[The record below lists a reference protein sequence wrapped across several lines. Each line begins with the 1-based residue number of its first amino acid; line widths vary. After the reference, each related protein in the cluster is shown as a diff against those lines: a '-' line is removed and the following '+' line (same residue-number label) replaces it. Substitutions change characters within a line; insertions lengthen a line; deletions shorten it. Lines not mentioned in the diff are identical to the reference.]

1 MTSTDDPEG
10 RPAQRQA
17 TDPDP
22 PMPLLH
28 GVRVVDMT
36 QYLAGPTVTRLLAE
50 LGADIVKIEQPPH
63 GDPAR
68 TLAITKD
75 GRSGYF
81 VQQNRGKRSL
91 CLDFDAE
98 AGRAVLHGLLA
109 RADVFVE
116 NYGPGVLER
125 RGLSWSSLSDHFPRL
140 VMASISGFGREGPY
154 SHKTAFDSIAQAFS
168 GVMHLTGPADGPP
181 MPVGAPIGDVMAG
194 VHAVAAIGLA
204 LFHRERTG
212 RGQHVDVAMVDALF
226 HTHDVGIQGPPLTG
240 MRWHPIR
247 SGHRSRLTAPI
258 GVYKA
263 PQGWIVLHVMAA
275 QWSNL
280 CRAMAQPELENDP
293 RFADMAARHKNR
305 DELNALIEEWTASF
319 STDADLLSV
328 LEAER
333 VPCAPVLA
341 PDDAISHPYFQT
353 RRMARTVSDPVL
365 GEVTVPG
372 NPLRFSE
379 QPFDLDLV
387 APLLGQHNGE
397 VLAELGY
404 DADHVERLE
413 AAGILHHADR

>member
-1 MTSTDDPEG
+1 MAGTGGHGGGPGGGS
-10 RPAQRQA
+10 A
-17 TDPDP
+17 
-22 PMPLLH
+22 PLLA

-63 GDPAR
+63 GDPSR
-68 TLAITKD
+68 TLAVMKD

-81 VQQNRGKRSL
+81 VQQNRGKRSV
-91 CLDFDAE
+91 CLDFDDS
-98 AGRAVLHGLLA
+98 AGREILDALLA

-125 RGLSWSSLSDHFPRL
+125 RGLSWSGLAGRHPRL
-140 VMASISGFGREGPY
+140 IMASISGFGREGPY

-168 GVMHLTGPADGPP
+168 GLMDLTGPPDGPP

-212 RGQHVDVAMVDALF
+212 RGQHVDIAMVDALF
-226 HTHDVGIQGPPLTG
+226 HSHDLGIHGPPLTG
-240 MRWHPIR
+240 GRWRPVR
-247 SGHRSRLTAPI
+247 SGHQSRLTAPV
-258 GVYKA
+258 GVYKG
-263 PQGWIVLHVMAA
+263 PQGWIVLQVMAA
-275 QWSNL
+275 QWPGF
-280 CRAMAQPELENDP
+280 CRAMGRPDLQDDA
-293 RFADMAARHKNR
+293 RFADVGVRQRNR
-305 DELNALIEEWTASF
+305 AELNAIVEEWMATFA
-319 STDADLLSV
+319 TDADVLAV

-333 VPCAPVLA
+333 VPCAPVLG
-341 PDDAISHPYFQT
+341 PGDAAGHPYFQS
-353 RRMARTVSDPVL
+353 RRMVRTAPDPVL

-387 APLLGQHNGE
+387 APILGEHNGE

-404 DADHVERLE
+404 SGDDVRRLE
-413 AAGILHHADR
+413 AAGVLHHGDR